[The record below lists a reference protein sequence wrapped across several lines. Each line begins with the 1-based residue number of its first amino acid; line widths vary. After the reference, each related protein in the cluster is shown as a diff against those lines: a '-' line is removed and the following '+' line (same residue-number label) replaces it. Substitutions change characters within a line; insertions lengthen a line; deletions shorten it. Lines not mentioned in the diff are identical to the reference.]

1 VRVVSRPASLAAA
14 PRVVTPA
21 SPAAWVLTA
30 LTLLFLVRVV
40 GQALVVF
47 AGVRWLPPVESWYSG
62 LLPYPVLLPAQIV
75 ILAAQAV
82 LDRAAWTG
90 RPWLVRPRPRAAR
103 RLRWFSYAYALAMAV
118 RWVVTGTHAIP
129 VLFHWVLAA
138 YLVTLAG
145 LWRPAAAPSASRT
158 RLAAAR

>member
-1 VRVVSRPASLAAA
+1 MA
-14 PRVVTPA
+14 
-21 SPAAWVLTA
+21 
-30 LTLLFLVRVV
+30 

-47 AGVRWLPPVESWYSG
+47 AGVTWLPPVESWYSG

-75 ILAAQAV
+75 ILAAQAI

-90 RPWLVRPRPRAAR
+90 RGWLVRSRPDAVR
-103 RLRWFSYAYALAMAV
+103 RLRWFSYLYAVAMAV

-138 YLVTLAG
+138 YLYTLAG

-158 RLAAAR
+158 PLAAAR